1 MTDFKTLVQTRRSVR
16 KFTDQEINPEDLQL
30 ILRAALMSP
39 TGKSVR
45 GWHFIVVDD
54 KDMLEK
60 MSLCRPMGSQFLA
73 EAKVAVVV
81 LGDANATDVWVE
93 DASLAALSMQYQAT
107 DLGLGSCWCQIRN
120 RFMNETESSDNILRF
135 LLHYPEHLV
144 AECVIGIGYPAI
156 ERKPQNEDNLKWEN
170 VHIATFNGE
179 E

>member
-1 MTDFKTLVQTRRSVR
+1 MEDFKTLVQTRRSVR
-16 KFTDQEINPEDLQL
+16 KFTDQEINPDDLQL

-93 DASLAALSMQYQAT
+93 DASLAALTMQYQCT
-107 DLGLGSCWCQIRN
+107 DLGLGSCWFQRL
-120 RFMNETESSDNILRF
+120 SL
-135 LLHYPEHLV
+135 
-144 AECVIGIGYPAI
+144 
-156 ERKPQNEDNLKWEN
+156 
-170 VHIATFNGE
+170 
-179 E
+179 